1 MMDRLDIKK
10 GAVAPAPF
18 APLIT
23 SGSQAIY
30 PLPTEYR
37 KPIRFRVGDRII
49 KLTGGRALV
58 LDRLM
63 AAGPSGIDRA
73 ATLQWVANLADTIAA
88 LRVVGIA
95 IETRKRQPC
104 NYALQCH
111 VERIGGAA

>member
-1 MMDRLDIKK
+1 MDRLDKESE
-10 GAVAPAPF
+10 AAATASDAPRVS
-18 APLIT
+18 
-23 SGSQAIY
+23 SGSPAIY

-58 LDRLM
+58 LDRLIS
-63 AAGPSGIDRA
+63 AGSNGIDRA
-73 ATLQWVANLADTIAA
+73 ATLQWVANLADSIAA
-88 LRVVGIA
+88 LRATGIA
-95 IETRKRQPC
+95 IETRKGQPC